1 MKAPLQLVHKA
12 AHSANFNANGPYRW
26 DASRPAPHTQ
36 ALRAAWADGEATGFR
51 VGYMKGW
58 RWGLVCG
65 AFCASIGA
73 GAALAIYFTWW
84 R

>member
-1 MKAPLQLVHKA
+1 MKPPLQLVHPA
-12 AHSANFNANGPYRW
+12 TSALPARAYRW
-26 DASRPAPHTQ
+26 DASRPAPTVE
-36 ALRAAWADGEATGFR
+36 ALRAAWSDGESTGFR
-51 VGYMKGW
+51 CGYVKGW